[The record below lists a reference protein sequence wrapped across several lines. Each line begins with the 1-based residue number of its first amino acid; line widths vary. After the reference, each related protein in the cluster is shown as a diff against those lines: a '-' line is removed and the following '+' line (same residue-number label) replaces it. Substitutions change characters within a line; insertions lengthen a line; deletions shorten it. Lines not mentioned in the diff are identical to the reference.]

1 VEVSEGIYK
10 AMEGKYEYM
19 KDGNW
24 NDGQRIARMGLYEK
38 G

>member
-1 VEVSEGIYK
+1 VEVSEGINK
-10 AMEGKYEYM
+10 AMEGRYM

-24 NDGQRIARMGLYEK
+24 NDWQRIARMGLYEK